1 MMATNAKARV
11 KVRLASDVEDPTLLE
26 EELNT
31 VPTVRSTMT
40 SEKTRAEAQF
50 VDLEDAKKRRIN
62 EEEDEDCQP
71 GAVRV
76 GNSNENDDLVEESVP
91 SAGAVTHETVV
102 ASTAQ
107 AAENENETLRRERED
122 LAEQLNQAI
131 QRDKV
136 AVATTK
142 VMKED
147 KKCCK
152 LWMVLLVA
160 LIVIAGI
167 IAIGITFSRS
177 DRIVITPVT
186 IGASF

>member
-1 MMATNAKARV
+1 MATNAKARV

-40 SEKTRAEAQF
+40 GEKTRAEAQF
-50 VDLEDAKKRRIN
+50 VDLEDAKKDASTKRKTRIVN
-62 EEEDEDCQP
+62 QLPCEWATAP
-71 GAVRV
+71 PT
-76 GNSNENDDLVEESVP
+76 DDLVEESVP

-102 ASTAQ
+102 GSTAQ

-122 LAEQLNQAI
+122 LAEQLNQAL
-131 QRDKV
+131 QRDEV

-167 IAIGITFSRS
+167 IAIGITSSGS
-177 DRIVITPVT
+177 DRM
-186 IGASF
+186 SLRQLQ

>member
-1 MMATNAKARV
+1 MMATNAKAHV

-50 VDLEDAKKRRIN
+50 VDLEDAKKRRI
-62 EEEDEDCQP
+62 
-71 GAVRV
+71 
-76 GNSNENDDLVEESVP
+76 S
-91 SAGAVTHETVV
+91 
-102 ASTAQ
+102 
-107 AAENENETLRRERED
+107 
-122 LAEQLNQAI
+122 
-131 QRDKV
+131 
-136 AVATTK
+136 
-142 VMKED
+142 
-147 KKCCK
+147 
-152 LWMVLLVA
+152 WMVLLVA